1 MNNFG
6 VFLQRLLK
14 NPSQETIICVGGKK
28 KKIKAMARYT
38 SVNYRGD
45 EYIKIVFDDH
55 SLMLVIPSAKE
66 IYYAAGVIGRAKGIP
81 DQAIGRKEII
91 HHRGKTYRLDNK
103 NDYQFRLQLY
113 VGTPL
118 DIEGECRFS
127 DYLPI
132 EGPKEFLSLG
142 WLSYNGK
149 RADINPQII
158 SHKEIEI

>member
-1 MNNFG
+1 MESFNI
-6 VFLQRLLK
+6 FLQKLLK
-14 NPSQETIICVGGKK
+14 NPSQKTVVTVKGKK

-55 SLMLVIPSAKE
+55 SFMLVIPSCEE
-66 IYYAAGVIGRAKGIP
+66 IYYAPSVIGRTKEISG
-81 DQAIGRKEII
+81 QAIGRKKII

-103 NDYQFRLQLY
+103 DDYQFRLQLY
-113 VGTPL
+113 VGTPF

-132 EGPKEFLSLG
+132 RGPKEFLSLG
-142 WLSYNGK
+142 WLSYNGE
-149 RADINPQII
+149 RADINPQIL
-158 SHKEIEI
+158 SLKEVKM